1 MNLNDFEEAT
11 ARAVAELL
19 DNVSYLSA
27 SDVGLLEKAIRYAD
41 AAHSGQRR
49 KNGEPYITHPIA
61 AATICTSWKLDV
73 QALMAALMHDTMEDC
88 GITKAD
94 IAREL
99 GDAVAEMVDGLTKL
113 DKIGEYSREENQA
126 ESFRKMLLAMSRDV
140 RVILVKLADRLHNM
154 RTMADMPRSKWG
166 RISKETLDVFA
177 PIASRLGLAQVHR
190 ELEELSFKYHNP
202 WRYQVLCNAIAKV
215 RTQRDNLNQTMAD
228 DLSTA
233 FKQINMLV
241 KFSWREKTVYSI
253 YRKMNKER
261 VKFSNI
267 HDIYGYRIVAD
278 QVLDCY
284 TALGVLHQLYKPVPS
299 RFKDFIAL
307 PKDNGYQSLHT
318 TVIDPSGLKV
328 EFQIRTQDMH
338 STAQTGIAAN
348 WQVRSALVAG
358 TIAEHLDAKWLQTL
372 LDIQKENGNPTDF
385 WKHVKVGL
393 SHEELF
399 VFTPKNKI
407 TALPKD
413 ATALDFAYAIN
424 TSLGDRAESALINGL
439 QARLSAPLQNGDVV
453 EIVTSAQAKPNPDW
467 LAFVRTGRAL
477 SRIRSYLKT
486 EA

>member
-1 MNLNDFEEAT
+1 MNLDDFEEAT

-19 DNVSYLSA
+19 DNVSYLSP
-27 SDVGLLEKAIRYAD
+27 SDVRLLEKAIVYAD

-88 GITKAD
+88 GITKED

-99 GDAVAEMVDGLTKL
+99 GAPIAEMVDGLTKL
-113 DKIGEYSREENQA
+113 DKLGQYSREENQA

-166 RISKETLDVFA
+166 RISKETLEVFA
-177 PIASRLGLAQVHR
+177 PIAYRLGLAQVHR

-202 WRYQVLCNAIAKV
+202 WRYQVLCNAVAKV
-215 RTQRDNLNQTMAD
+215 RQQRDNLNQSMSE
-228 DLSTA
+228 DLAAA
-233 FKQINMLV
+233 FQRIDMPV

-253 YRKMNKER
+253 YRKMDRER

-267 HDIYGYRIVAD
+267 TDIYGYRVVPEK
-278 QVLDCY
+278 VLDCY
-284 TALGVLHQLYKPVPS
+284 TALGVLHQLYKPVPG

-328 EFQIRTQDMH
+328 EFQIRTDEMH
-338 STAQTGIAAN
+338 QTAQTGIAAQ
-348 WQVRSALVAG
+348 WQLKSEHSSDVI
-358 TIAEHLDAKWLQTL
+358 TEHLSAKWLQTL
-372 LDIQKENGNPTDF
+372 LDIQKETGNPSEF
-385 WKHVKVGL
+385 WNHVKVGL

-424 TSLGDRAESALINGL
+424 TSLGDHASSALINGL
-439 QARLSAPLQNGDVV
+439 QAGLSSPLQNGDVV
-453 EIVTSAQAKPNPDW
+453 EIVTSTQAQPHPDW
-467 LAFVRTGRAL
+467 LTFVRTGRAL

-486 EA
+486 AA